1 MCIFFNEFVNGE
13 VKKNFDESF
22 ILEDD
27 VDNWLCDKLIIG
39 VRDVVEFDFSMYVL
53 FEDNLDKIEDEG
65 DKELE
70 SV

>member
-1 MCIFFNEFVNGE
+1 M
-13 VKKNFDESF
+13 
-22 ILEDD
+22 EDD